1 MAYHYGGLKQQLY
14 HNYQWTSKIANDVY
28 NLYPIYDWKTTDIWT
43 ANGKFGWD
51 YNRLYDLYYYAGVS
65 LERQRVAS
73 PFISEAIES
82 LRLYKAIEPDTW
94 GRMIGRVNGVNFL
107 LSMEVPMRWDT
118 VLLNYRMGIPGS
130 PSWNFCFPHFR
141 RKPEEVI

>member
-1 MAYHYGGLKQQLY
+1 MGEKKKAVRTACLVGIRTQESYNRWRTIYGGLKQQLY
-14 HNYQWTSKIANDVY
+14 HNYQWSSKIANDVY

-73 PFISEAIES
+73 PFIGEAIES
-82 LRLYKAIEPDTW
+82 LHLYKVIEPDTC
-94 GRMIGRVNGVNFL
+94 V
-107 LSMEVPMRWDT
+107 
-118 VLLNYRMGIPGS
+118 
-130 PSWNFCFPHFR
+130 
-141 RKPEEVI
+141 